1 MSKLTPFCA
10 LEQLDSMKQLWLPQ
24 QALGEFLMPAQSPFK
39 SDAARDRVLDDYDAL
54 LARWPVS
61 YESRFIDTDFGKA
74 HLIVSGNPTASQ
86 LVLLH
91 GGGGNATMW
100 IHNIAELA
108 ATFRVY
114 ALDIIGDV
122 GRSTGA
128 RPAYASGGHVRWLA
142 QVLDGLGL
150 EQTALAGTSFGSWL
164 AADFALK
171 YPERVRGLALLAPPH
186 IEPLR
191 LSFMLRAVLATMAPT
206 DSRIRSFYRLVSSPH
221 APQPTGLVM
230 QDFVTRWR
238 SQRQSPPPPPRMS
251 ADDLQRMPARTLFLL
266 GQDDAL
272 YDVNKAAARIR
283 ANAPACKVALLAR
296 AGHTL
301 TVDRP
306 REVCDALMEFLAEIP
321 APAAL

>member
-1 MSKLTPFCA
+1 
-10 LEQLDSMKQLWLPQ
+10 
-24 QALGEFLMPAQSPFK
+24 MPAQSPFK
-39 SDAARDRVLDDYDAL
+39 SDAARDRVLDDYHLL
-54 LARWPVS
+54 LAQWPIP
-61 YESRFIDTDFGKA
+61 YESRFIATDFGKA
-74 HLIVSGNPTASQ
+74 HLIASGNPTASP

-100 IHNIAELA
+100 IHNIAVLA
-108 ATFRVY
+108 AKFRVY

-122 GRSTGA
+122 GRSTGV
-128 RPAYASGGHVRWLA
+128 RPSYASGGHVHWLA

-150 EQTALAGTSFGSWL
+150 EQTALAGASFGSWL

-191 LSFMLRAVLATMAPT
+191 LGFMLKAVLATIAPT
-206 DSRIRSFYRLVSSPH
+206 EARIRSFYRLVSSPH
-221 APQPTGLVM
+221 APQPTELIM
-230 QDFVTRWR
+230 QDFVTRWQ

-251 ADDLQRMPARTLFLL
+251 VQDLQRLPARTLFLL

-272 YDVNKAAARIR
+272 YDVSKAAARIR
-283 ANAPACKVALLAR
+283 ANAPACKLALSAQ

-306 REVCDALMEFLAEIP
+306 QEVSDALVEFLAEVP
-321 APAAL
+321 ASAAR

>member
-1 MSKLTPFCA
+1 
-10 LEQLDSMKQLWLPQ
+10 
-24 QALGEFLMPAQSPFK
+24 MPVQSPFK

-61 YESRFIDTDFGKA
+61 YESRFIDTEFGKA
-74 HLIVSGNPTASQ
+74 HLIASGNPTASP

-100 IHNIAELA
+100 FHNITALA

-142 QVLDGLGL
+142 QVLDGIGLG
-150 EQTALAGTSFGSWL
+150 QTALAGASFGSWL

-171 YPERVRGLALLAPPH
+171 HPERVSGLALLAPPH

-191 LSFMLRAVLATMAPT
+191 LSFMLRAVVATIAPT
-206 DSRIRSFYRLVSSPH
+206 DSRIRSFYRLISSPH

-230 QDFVTRWR
+230 QDFA
-238 SQRQSPPPPPRMS
+238 S
-251 ADDLQRMPARTLFLL
+251 
-266 GQDDAL
+266 
-272 YDVNKAAARIR
+272 
-283 ANAPACKVALLAR
+283 R
-296 AGHTL
+296 AGSRSGRAHRRRQGCQQRICNVCRREPCSCWGKMMRSTTSTKQRRVSAPML
-301 TVDRP
+301 QPAKFRCWHRP
-306 REVCDALMEFLAEIP
+306 DIR
-321 APAAL
+321 

>member
-1 MSKLTPFCA
+1 
-10 LEQLDSMKQLWLPQ
+10 
-24 QALGEFLMPAQSPFK
+24 MPAQSPFK

>member
-1 MSKLTPFCA
+1 MSKLTLFYT
-10 LEQLDSMKQLWLPQ
+10 LEQLDSMKQLWLPP
-24 QALGEFLMPAQSPFK
+24 QALGEFLMPVQSPFK

-61 YESRFIDTDFGKA
+61 YESRFIDTEFGKA
-74 HLIVSGNPTASQ
+74 HLIASGNPTASP

-100 IHNIAELA
+100 FHNITALA

-142 QVLDGLGL
+142 QVLDGIGLG
-150 EQTALAGTSFGSWL
+150 QTALAGASFGSWL

-171 YPERVRGLALLAPPH
+171 HPERVSGLALLAPPH

-191 LSFMLRAVLATMAPT
+191 LSFMLRAVVATIAPT
-206 DSRIRSFYRLVSSPH
+206 DSRIRSFYRLISSPH

-230 QDFVTRWR
+230 QDFVTRWQ
-238 SQRQSPPPPPRMS
+238 SQRQSPPPPPRLS
-251 ADDLQRMPARTLFLL
+251 AEDLQRLPARTLFLL

-283 ANAPACKVALLAR
+283 ANAPACKVSLLAQ

-301 TVDRP
+301 TVDKP
-306 REVCDALMEFLAEIP
+306 REVSDLLVAFFARTS

>member
-1 MSKLTPFCA
+1 MRKLTPFCT
-10 LEQLDSMKQLWLPQ
+10 LEQLDSMKQLWLPP
-24 QALGEFLMPAQSPFK
+24 QALGEFLMPAQSAFK
-39 SDAARDRVLDDYDAL
+39 SDTARDRVLDDYHLL

-74 HLIVSGNPTASQ
+74 HLIASGNPTASP

-100 IHNIAELA
+100 IHNIAILA
-108 ATFRVY
+108 AKFRVY
-114 ALDIIGDV
+114 APDVIGDV
-122 GRSTGA
+122 GRSTGV
-128 RPAYASGGHVRWLA
+128 RPSYASGGYVRWLA

-171 YPERVRGLALLAPPH
+171 HPERVRGLALLAPPH

-191 LSFMLRAVLATMAPT
+191 LSFMLRAVLATIAPT
-206 DSRIRSFYRLVSSPH
+206 DSRVRSFYRLVSSLH
-221 APQPTGLVM
+221 APQPTELVM

-238 SQRQSPPPPPRMS
+238 SQRQSPPPPPRIS
-251 ADDLQRMPARTLFLL
+251 ADDLRRLPPRTLFLL

-283 ANAPACKVALLAR
+283 ANAPACEVALLAQ

-306 REVCDALMEFLAEIP
+306 REVSEALMEFLAEVP